1 MAGENP
7 IADQFHQMYYNS
19 HVWLN
24 TFWLGVPIQK
34 CPLDLWIY
42 QEIIFELRPD
52 VIVETGTADGGSAF
66 YLASLCKLIRKGRV
80 ISIDIASQPNKPRS
94 RRIKYLTGSSTSE
107 EIYHRVKKM
116 IKPGEKV
123 MVLLDSNHTFDHVLT
138 EMRLYSPLVTP
149 GQYLVVEDTNINGHP
164 VLPGWGPG
172 PMEAVQ
178 FFVNENRNFSI
189 DKAREKLFVTFF
201 PKGFLIRTG

>member
-19 HVWLN
+19 LVWQN
-24 TFWLGVPIQK
+24 TSWLGIPIQK
-34 CPLDLWIY
+34 LPLDLWIY

-52 VIVETGTADGGSAF
+52 VIVEAGTADGGSAF
-66 YLASLCKLIRKGRV
+66 YLASLCEFVGNGKV
-80 ISIDIASQPNKPRS
+80 ISIDINPHPNRPQHH
-94 RRIKYLTGSSTSE
+94 RINYLTGSSTSE
-107 EIYHRVKKM
+107 EIYHTVRRM
-116 IKPGEKV
+116 IKPGEQV
-123 MVLLDSNHTFDHVLT
+123 MVILDSDHTFNHVLT
-138 EMRLYSPLVTP
+138 EIRLYSPLVTP

-178 FFVNENRNFSI
+178 QFLIENQSFMI

-201 PKGFLIRTG
+201 PDGFLKRIG